1 MLTIN
6 EILDLIQ
13 SGKINESNLTSIDLM
28 KIEFYKNK
36 INEDVLHLP
45 NELDETI
52 DLITNAIWVLKD
64 KDINKE
70 VLKSLSN
77 ELSIII
83 NNNIFINNTILS
95 KNKISVSLT
104 FDGDINHYQGFSG
117 SYISDY
123 DEININLRSPV
134 YLKKYLNNITIIDI
148 KNSIEHEITHFYDF
162 LRQSDKDNTSIKQ
175 SKDKR
180 ANTFENSFH
189 DSLYYYRDTEMQSY
203 SHDVYNNIIHSIFFN
218 YNKSNIHPIL
228 KKILSSFLSYIE
240 TYVKEI
246 KRLNLNNFELLWL
259 RHHYNQR
266 ENPKMKFDMI
276 NLTKGKKGIKYIDG
290 RKVWKKILK
299 YIYSLLYKFY
309 ENYTDKDY
317 DKFLKKY
324 FIKKQHSIEIPPIP
338 PPIDN
343 YQIPDPPSDEDYEI
357 PEPD

>member
-1 MLTIN
+1 MLNIN
-6 EILDLIQ
+6 EILELIK
-13 SGKINESNLTSIDLM
+13 SNKINESDIDSKDLI
-28 KIEFYKNK
+28 KIEFYKK
-36 INEDVLHLP
+36 KLNEDALHLP
-45 NELDETI
+45 KELDETI
-52 DLITNAIWVLKD
+52 DLISNAVWELKD
-64 KDINKE
+64 KEIDKE
-70 VLKSLSN
+70 ILKSLSD
-77 ELSIII
+77 ELSSLI
-83 NNNIFINNTILS
+83 NKNIFIKNPLLS

-104 FDGDINHYQGFSG
+104 FDGNLNHYQGFSG

-123 DEININLRSPV
+123 DEININLRSPL
-134 YLKKYLNNITIIDI
+134 YLSKYLNNITIIDI
-148 KNSIEHEITHFYDF
+148 KNSIEHELTHFYDF

-218 YNKSNIHPIL
+218 YNKSNIRPIL

-266 ENPKMKFDMI
+266 ENPKIKFDMI
-276 NLTKGKKGIKYIDG
+276 NLTKGKKGVKYIDG

-299 YIYSLLYKFY
+299 YIHSLLYKFY
-309 ENYTDKDY
+309 ENYTDEEY
-317 DKFLKKY
+317 QKFLKKY
-324 FIKKQHSIEIPPIP
+324 FIKKHDDFDIPPIP
-338 PPIDN
+338 PPIN
-343 YQIPDPPSDEDYEI
+343 YEIPEPPSDDNYEI